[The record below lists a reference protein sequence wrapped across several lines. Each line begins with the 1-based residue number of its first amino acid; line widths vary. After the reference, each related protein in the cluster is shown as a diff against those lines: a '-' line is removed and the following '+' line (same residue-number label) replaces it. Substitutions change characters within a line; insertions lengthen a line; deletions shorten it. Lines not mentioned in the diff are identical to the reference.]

1 MRQVKSSI
9 SLNHPSATR
18 LAFCL
23 GWFLLGSITLS
34 GCGGNLGQK
43 EKTAPEQ
50 ETAKPQQNTVTIV
63 ILADQVPQPASSQS
77 SGNKPSDP
85 TDSNGD
91 ELPPLAIEIQK
102 EFQSLELGQVIF
114 HVTDTDQYLAN
125 PLAGDLII
133 YPPNRFGDLVNAKL
147 LRSIPSYV
155 TKSESY
161 AENDVFLNQRLF
173 SRHRKTPMAISN
185 GTTSLMLLV
194 RTDILEKFEI
204 PTPTNWQQYDRVC
217 RTLVEKKNNGEL
229 LTGKIW
235 SPTIEPL
242 DQRWKSVT
250 LLTRSASYVRARG
263 RYSSLFNYTSWLPLI
278 DREPFQ
284 KALSELKTTRSR
296 FHPDHCQLDPLA
308 VENAF
313 LRGESVMA
321 ITWPHPLDDQAEI
334 DSLPQQRVAIHPIPG
349 SQSNFNFSD
358 NQWEASDADQFQ
370 VPFLGT
376 SGQSLSILKT
386 TSQASV
392 AARRIGLLVG
402 KQFSEKLFTADRRNG
417 FPSRA
422 SQMGSVSQW
431 MDPRYPISAA
441 DQLADNIQAANEA
454 TVWMMRP
461 RIAASSRY
469 EKILSQEMEKCF
481 QSQSVAQTLTSVA
494 NQWSELNGLMDLDL
508 QKQINLESLGVK

>member
-1 MRQVKSSI
+1 
-9 SLNHPSATR
+9 
-18 LAFCL
+18 
-23 GWFLLGSITLS
+23 
-34 GCGGNLGQK
+34 
-43 EKTAPEQ
+43 
-50 ETAKPQQNTVTIV
+50 
-63 ILADQVPQPASSQS
+63 
-77 SGNKPSDP
+77 
-85 TDSNGD
+85 
-91 ELPPLAIEIQK
+91 
-102 EFQSLELGQVIF
+102 
-114 HVTDTDQYLAN
+114 
-125 PLAGDLII
+125 
-133 YPPNRFGDLVNAKL
+133 
-147 LRSIPSYV
+147 
-155 TKSESY
+155 
-161 AENDVFLNQRLF
+161 
-173 SRHRKTPMAISN
+173 
-185 GTTSLMLLV
+185 
-194 RTDILEKFEI
+194 
-204 PTPTNWQQYDRVC
+204 
-217 RTLVEKKNNGEL
+217 
-229 LTGKIW
+229 
-235 SPTIEPL
+235 
-242 DQRWKSVT
+242 
-250 LLTRSASYVRARG
+250 YVRARG

-313 LRGESVMA
+313 LRGEAVMA
-321 ITWPHPLDDQAEI
+321 LTWPHPLDDQAEI

-422 SQMGSVSQW
+422 SQMGNVSQW
-431 MDPRYPISAA
+431 IDPRYPISAA